1 MTAVLEITCA
11 GAAER
16 AGALHQWCESLAR
29 AWQALPLIAALDCYW
44 PTAGRASDPL
54 VDDGAGPLLML
65 ILEWPDAAALEAAV
79 RSPALAWE
87 FDALPAG
94 VAVSATAMQRRF
106 YSAAGEIASRRL
118 SGAFAYSVRYHRPAA
133 NEAEF
138 VAYYLSNHTPLLTRL
153 PGIRD
158 VICYLPLFMPNA
170 VGLPAA
176 DTMLGNEV
184 TFDDV
189 DAFNAAMASEQRL
202 ALRADFQRFPPFS
215 GRNTHYPMQRARL
228 FG

>member
-1 MTAVLEITCA
+1 M
-11 GAAER
+11 
-16 AGALHQWCESLAR
+16 
-29 AWQALPLIAALDCYW
+29 
-44 PTAGRASDPL
+44 
-54 VDDGAGPLLML
+54 LL
-65 ILEWPDAAALEAAV
+65 LEWPDAAALEAAV
-79 RSPALAWE
+79 RLPAFARE
-87 FDALPAG
+87 IAALPADI
-94 VAVSATAMQRRF
+94 AVSATAMQRCF
-106 YSAAGEIASRRL
+106 YSAAGEISSRCL

-138 VAYYLSNHTPLLTRL
+138 VAYYLRNHMPLLTRL

-158 VICYLPLFMPNA
+158 VICYLPLFTPNA
-170 VGLPAA
+170 AGLPAA

-189 DAFNAAMASEQRL
+189 DAFNVAMASEQRL

-215 GRNTHYPMQRARL
+215 GPNTHYPMQRARL